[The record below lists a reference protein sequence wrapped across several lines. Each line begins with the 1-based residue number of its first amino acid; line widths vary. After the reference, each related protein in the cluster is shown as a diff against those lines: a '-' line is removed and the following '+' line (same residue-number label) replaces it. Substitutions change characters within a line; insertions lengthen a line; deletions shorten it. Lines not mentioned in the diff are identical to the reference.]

1 MKYNGFSSVLTILRG
16 ALRHGTLIIA
26 IGATVALPA
35 AQVWARPWGPRWGPP
50 PRHRVWRR
58 PPPPPPYYVPPP
70 MRMGR
75 FYGPPP
81 PPPPPMMPPPPVW

>member
-35 AQVWARPWGPRWGPP
+35 AQAWARP
-50 PRHRVWRR
+50 
-58 PPPPPPYYVPPP
+58 
-70 MRMGR
+70 
-75 FYGPPP
+75 
-81 PPPPPMMPPPPVW
+81 